1 MPAAERRTQ
10 IVSSARD
17 MFVRYGYS
25 GTRTRHIAEAAG
37 VTEAVLY
44 QHFPS
49 KEALFEEAIV
59 SVLTRTRSNIIMHT
73 RAVAEAALRGDADE
87 TAEAESELFAIVNE
101 FLPELG
107 AALYSDPEYGKS
119 FYKEYFLPRMQRMAE
134 SHATSFVADDNE
146 RAPEISRYV
155 ISAIY
160 GMNLGYALHGYFSDE
175 PVAQDKAIQEIT
187 TILAG
192 GIGG

>member
-10 IVSSARD
+10 IVNSARD

-73 RAVAEAALRGDADE
+73 RAVAEAALRGDAAE

-107 AALYSDPEYGKS
+107 AALYSDPGYGKS

-146 RAPEISRYV
+146 RAPEISRYI

-160 GMNLGYALHGYFSDE
+160 GMNLGYALHGFFSDE
-175 PVAQDKAIQEIT
+175 PVAADKAIEEIT
-187 TILAG
+187 TILAR